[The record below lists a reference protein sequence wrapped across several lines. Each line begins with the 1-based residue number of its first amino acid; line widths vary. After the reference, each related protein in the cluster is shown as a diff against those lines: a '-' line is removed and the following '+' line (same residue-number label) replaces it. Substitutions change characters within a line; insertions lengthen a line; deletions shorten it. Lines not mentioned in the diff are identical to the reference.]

1 MGFRVQFHA
10 MWCQRQVVEV
20 HVLTMR
26 DLPVGG
32 DLLLLLA
39 IESGSHVRGI
49 LSEYLPT
56 DVMRTVPSPNPEVVR
71 TMLCYRLHDSVECL
85 DPCF

>member
-1 MGFRVQFHA
+1 

-20 HVLTMR
+20 HGVTMR

-85 DPCF
+85 DPCSLRP